1 MDRQQLAGY
10 FDYNATT
17 PVSPAVAEAMTAT
30 LGQFANASSNHAE
43 AIRNRNAMQQARVSV
58 AEMLGTSVDKVFF
71 TSGGSEANN
80 WAIKGRLFNHLNKPG
95 HIITTAIEHPSVLET
110 VRYFEKQFGFKV
122 SYLKPQSNGAI
133 SISGFMAALQEDT
146 QLVSMMY
153 ANNETGVIQ
162 PISEVAKITSA
173 RGIKLHVDGV
183 QLVGK
188 RAIDVEACDIDYLSF
203 SAHKFYGPKGV
214 GGLYIKENDSLS
226 PLIHGGGQ
234 ELGLR
239 SGTENLL
246 AISGLSK
253 AAEEA
258 KCAIAQWDQHAQA
271 CKHLMV
277 DLIQQADISVE
288 FNGDTSHANALS
300 NTLNMAIKGVR
311 GEALAVLMDKKH
323 GFIIS
328 IGSACSNNKQKMLSP
343 VLLAMGLDEERIQS
357 SIRVSFG
364 QYTTTADIENFVTAL
379 NQCVKQLSA
388 MSFAS

>member
-58 AEMLGTSVDKVFF
+58 AEMLGTSADKVFF

-133 SISGFMAALQEDT
+133 SISDFMAALQEDT

-214 GGLYIKENDSLS
+214 GGLYIKENNSLS

-246 AISGLSK
+246 AISGLAK

-288 FNGDTSHANALS
+288 FNGDTTYANALS

-328 IGSACSNNKQKMLSP
+328 IGSACSNNKQKTLSA